1 LLIEALIAAEGG
13 FESLS
18 AGEVGAMEYWQ
29 LSGARGKIAVP
40 TDVLPKEW
48 QPADTRSHLADLVRL
63 FDDPNT
69 PYPSEPDISQRPA
82 FSPYRHLAR
91 VAEWQAEDGDE

>member
-1 LLIEALIAAEGG
+1 
-13 FESLS
+13 
-18 AGEVGAMEYWQ
+18 MQYWQ

-40 TDVLPKEW
+40 TNVMPDDW
-48 QPADTRSHLADLVRL
+48 QPTDTRTHLSDLVKL
-63 FDDPNT
+63 FDDPAT
-69 PYPSEPDISQRPA
+69 PYPSEPDIKQRPA